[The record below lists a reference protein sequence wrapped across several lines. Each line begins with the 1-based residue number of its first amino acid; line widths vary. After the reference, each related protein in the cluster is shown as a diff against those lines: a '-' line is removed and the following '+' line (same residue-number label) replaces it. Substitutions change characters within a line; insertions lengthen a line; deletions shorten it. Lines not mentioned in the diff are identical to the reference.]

1 VAKLTKIS
9 TIGPVHAA
17 LYKLAAA
24 QITYDDKPVQN
35 TISGL
40 LDQLRDIY
48 QKEEEFKHIPF
59 NLQTYVSNAQNAL
72 SALQDPAFKQ
82 SALASFQQIIN
93 QAQQAIQ
100 NKTDDANNNI
110 QTQIDHLISQT
121 MEFGKKGEWSQIRTF
136 YKLCNDL
143 STHVQMLLTNDVST
157 DQKVEDYRKSLEQQ
171 RAQTT
176 QQAEELKAKIQQLIS
191 VSLPPNL
198 NVNIQITPNLA
209 TDEYR
214 SPVIYPAGFSLE
226 LDFGSENTM
235 SPSMTLFYDEESKSY
250 QVDDVLDFGDTD
262 FFEGQGDAEF
272 YFDLVN
278 FIRTGKLPNQEPAKF
293 VTLYRGMSND
303 EFMAWLSGQTI
314 PKGKFFTSQ
323 RTNALAQDISGEF
336 PELFTFKVRSD
347 AIRQT
352 TEDTYQLIKDSHMD
366 QSKRI
371 TPI

>member
-1 VAKLTKIS
+1 MAKLTKIS

-214 SPVIYPAGFSLE
+214 SPVIYPAGFSLK
-226 LDFGSENTM
+226 LDFGSENTT